1 MLLKDINN
9 LLHLVHIY
17 AEGCKHN
24 KKQFCEN
31 QRNQRETNTYSMTY
45 SNYIIPLSLVAT
57 ILFSCDKSNGK
68 ADGYGNFEATEITV
82 SAENNGK
89 LMQFDV
95 NEGDQLTK
103 DQFIGYI
110 DTIPLALKREQL
122 FISKDIISS
131 KSKGVLSQINVLNA
145 KLKTAQTNKTRSE
158 NLIKDNAGT
167 QKQLDDVQGE
177 IEVIKNQ
184 IRSVEIQ
191 NAPVVNELKSID
203 IQLKQIDDQIDKS
216 KIVNPINGTVLTKY
230 SEPGEITS
238 FGRPLYKIANLG
250 SMQLRVYISETQLA
264 NINIGQE
271 VTIKIDDADTM
282 KAYKGII
289 SWIASEA
296 EFTPKIIQTKEERV
310 ALVYAV
316 KVDVTND
323 GSLKIGMPAE
333 LWFYNSN
340 TN

>member
-1 MLLKDINN
+1 MKYYN
-9 LLHLVHIY
+9 HII
-17 AEGCKHN
+17 G
-24 KKQFCEN
+24 
-31 QRNQRETNTYSMTY
+31 
-45 SNYIIPLSLVAT
+45 LSIVAT
-57 ILFSCDKSNGK
+57 TLFSCSDSNGK

-89 LMQFDV
+89 LMQFEV
-95 NEGDQLTK
+95 SEGDQLMK
-103 DQFIGYI
+103 DKFIGYI

-122 FISKDIISS
+122 EVSKAVISS

-145 KLKTAQTNKTRSE
+145 QLKTANTNRERTE

-167 QKQLDDVQGE
+167 QKQLDDVQGQ
-177 IEVIKNQ
+177 IDVIKNQ

-203 IQLKQIDDQIDKS
+203 VQLKQIDDQIQKS
-216 KIVNPINGTVLTKY
+216 KIINPINGTVLTKY
-230 SEPGEITS
+230 SEPNEITS
-238 FGRPLYKIANLG
+238 FGRPLYKIADL
-250 SMQLRVYISETQLA
+250 STMQLRVYISETQLA
-264 NINIGQE
+264 NIKIGQE
-271 VTIKIDDADTM
+271 VTVKIDDADTM
-282 KAYKGII
+282 RSYECKI

-316 KVDVTND
+316 KVDVVND

-333 LWFYNSN
+333 LWILSPTLSKE
-340 TN
+340 TNN